1 MVTIPAPRTRRF
13 ASVPWTCLALGVALA
28 ILAAPLTAAAADE
41 QKFTAYNL
49 WYEHPEKVY
58 STGYEKGAMIPAGS
72 AVSQVKVSRKK
83 VSFVD
88 GSGTRFTVIFNAKH
102 HPGLNSEQFADRLL
116 TSKNFAELTQ
126 GMSAKE
132 VEAIKKGEVHAGMS
146 KAAVLAAVGYPPEIR
161 TAKTDLDTWTYWRDR
176 FRTYTVTF
184 ADGKVQQSGQ

>member
-13 ASVPWTCLALGVALA
+13 ASTPWTCLAIGVAVMILVA
-28 ILAAPLTAAAADE
+28 PLAAATADE

-58 STGYEKGAMIPAGS
+58 STGYEKGAMIPVGS
-72 AVSQVKVSRKK
+72 AVSQVKVSRKA

-88 GSGTRFTVIFNAKH
+88 ESGTRFTVIFVAKH
-102 HPGLNSEQFADRLL
+102 HPGLKSEQFAERLF
-116 TSKNFAELTQ
+116 TTKNLAELTK

-132 VEAIKKGEVHAGMS
+132 VEAIKKGEVHPGMS